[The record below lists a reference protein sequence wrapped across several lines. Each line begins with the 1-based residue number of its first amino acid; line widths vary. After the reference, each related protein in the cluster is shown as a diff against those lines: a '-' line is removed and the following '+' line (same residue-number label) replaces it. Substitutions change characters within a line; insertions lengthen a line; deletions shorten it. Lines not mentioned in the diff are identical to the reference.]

1 MQWSARMLHLLLLL
15 HTLSRATSLH
25 VKIATRPSPLA
36 VKQAER
42 VAETLR
48 RADPALTTELVR
60 ISSTGEYRNNTPLP
74 LALDPTVDFT
84 GLLDDAVGSGAVDVA
99 VHSLKDL
106 PPANRWRGDLRVACH
121 LPRTESAADALVG
134 YASMDLVPRGARV
147 GTASLRR
154 RALLRCARPDLDV
167 VTIRGNVHTRL
178 ETLDRG
184 DVDAL
189 ILGAAGLQRLELLDA
204 RRHAILSFDEMLPA
218 PAQGIVGAVA
228 RGNGGALGDLL
239 ARADDRD
246 ARIAATAERAVLDV
260 ADAASPGT
268 GRPPTS
274 VAMTRD
280 GAAWLLRARL
290 TRPDGSRSAATTSTV
305 EADQLGDGDAAAR
318 EFGAAAGRDLLR
330 RAGGASF
337 FAE

>member
-1 MQWSARMLHLLLLL
+1 
-15 HTLSRATSLH
+15 
-25 VKIATRPSPLA
+25 
-36 VKQAER
+36 
-42 VAETLR
+42 
-48 RADPALTTELVR
+48 
-60 ISSTGEYRNNTPLP
+60 
-74 LALDPTVDFT
+74 
-84 GLLDDAVGSGAVDVA
+84 
-99 VHSLKDL
+99 
-106 PPANRWRGDLRVACH
+106 
-121 LPRTESAADALVG
+121 
-134 YASMDLVPRGARV
+134 MDLVPRGARV
-147 GTASLRR
+147 GTASQRR

-167 VTIRGNVHTRL
+167 VTVRGNVQARL

-228 RGNGGALGDLL
+228 RGDSDALDDLL
-239 ARADDRD
+239 AAADDRD
-246 ARIAATAERAVLDV
+246 ACIAATAERAVLDV
-260 ADAASPGT
+260 ADAASPGA

-274 VAMTRD
+274 AAMTRD

-318 EFGAAAGRDLLR
+318 EFGAAAGRELLR
-330 RAGGASF
+330 RAGPSF